1 MKMKKIVCSLM
12 ISVLCFMTAISG
24 VSAANTYDT
33 NKLLDAA
40 EKVKAYYKE
49 NGLTKYQTNSWGGNN
64 LSNYLNDMITYEA
77 LGGEVED
84 DFDISDFE
92 SNLNGNTS
100 NVNSLAKEIIVA
112 KLLKKDPTNLTI
124 NGSSVNLVNELESKI
139 DEHGCFGAFEGNN
152 IDIWGLLALESVS
165 SPKVELVA
173 NHVASDLNGDNG
185 FWNFGYDANWNI
197 DYNVKASSCDVTGWG
212 IEALSIAGKEKYAST
227 IQNAIQYLKDN
238 QDDESG
244 YLSYGAANPDTQAC
258 VVEGLSVYNRESLL
272 NGDYNKNNKNP
283 IDVLLSFQNTD
294 KGSFWYDEAGQ
305 DNAFATQDA
314 ARAIGTIVNG
324 SVIYK
329 AKGTKSP
336 DVTLTRV
343 ENKPSTNPTQPTGN
357 SQDNKE
363 NKTNKKTTSVKTGD
377 ETNVVIFASLSI
389 VSGGLFLVLRKEYE
403 RVH

>member
-33 NKLLDAA
+33 NKLLDAS

-49 NGLTKYQTNSWGGNN
+49 NGLSDA
-64 LSNYLNDMITYEA
+64 NYLDDIIAYEA
-77 LGGEVED
+77 LGGEAED
-84 DFDISDFE
+84 DLDISQFE
-92 SNLNGNTS
+92 NKLSVGYLGTM
-100 NVNSLAKEIIVA
+100 AKGIIVA
-112 KLLKKDPTNLTI
+112 KLLQKDPTQLII
-124 NGSSVNLVNELESKI
+124 NGTTVNLVEQVETMVDAN
-139 DEHGCFGAFEGNN
+139 GCFGEHTGINYE
-152 IDIWGLLALESVS
+152 IWGLLALEAVS
-165 SPKVELVA
+165 SSKTELVA
-173 NHVASDLNGDNG
+173 NHIASEINEDGGYWYFG
-185 FWNFGYDANWNI
+185 F
-197 DYNVKASSCDVTGWG
+197 DYTNNKTDYTIKDSSCDVTGWG
-212 IEALSIAGKEKYAST
+212 IEALSIANKDKYQSS
-227 IQNAIQYLKDN
+227 IKSAINYLESNKQ
-238 QDDESG
+238 QDA
-244 YLSYGAANPDTQAC
+244 SYGMYGANADTQAC
-258 VVEGLSVYNRESLL
+258 AVEGLSVYNRALLL
-272 NGDYNKNNKNP
+272 NGDYNINDKNP
-283 IDVLLSFQNTD
+283 IDILLSFQNVTGYFGWQSTD
-294 KGSFWYDEAGQ
+294 YNSY
-305 DNAFATQDA
+305 ATQDA

-336 DVTLTRV
+336 DATLTRV